1 MVEECE
7 GGMREGGR
15 EGCREKRKYR
25 EGIVGETTQD
35 DQMMPTI
42 QGDTRI
48 HSCTYVF
55 EGLPKLCELVEAL
68 FDDA

>member
-1 MVEECE
+1 MVGKGAERR
-7 GGMREGGR
+7 G
-15 EGCREKRKYR
+15 KHR

-35 DQMMPTI
+35 DQMMPT
-42 QGDTRI
+42 TRGET

-55 EGLPKLCELVEAL
+55 EWLPKLCELVEAL

>member
-15 EGCREKRKYR
+15 EGCKEKRKYR

-35 DQMMPTI
+35 DPMMPT
-42 QGDTRI
+42 TRGET

-55 EGLPKLCELVEAL
+55 EWLPKLCELVEAL

>member
-1 MVEECE
+1 MVGKGAERR
-7 GGMREGGR
+7 GKHREGF
-15 EGCREKRKYR
+15 
-25 EGIVGETTQD
+25 VGETTQD

-68 FDDA
+68 FNDA